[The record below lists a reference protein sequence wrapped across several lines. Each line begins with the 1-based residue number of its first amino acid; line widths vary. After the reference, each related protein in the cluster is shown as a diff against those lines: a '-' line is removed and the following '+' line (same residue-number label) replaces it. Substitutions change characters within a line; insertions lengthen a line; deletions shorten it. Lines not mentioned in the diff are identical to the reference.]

1 MSTFEWN
8 KIAGAILVALL
19 VIKVIDIAG
28 NAMPHAKTPAKHA
41 YPIEG
46 VAQKQPAGGE
56 AKEARKEAE
65 VAAIGPLLAKA
76 SAEAGKKA
84 AGKCA
89 TCHSFD
95 KGGPNKVGPALW
107 GVIGHKM
114 GEGSFSFSDA
124 MKKKGVTID
133 YETLN
138 HFLYDP
144 KKFVPGTKM
153 AFAGVKNDKERADI
167 IAYLRT
173 LSDNPA
179 PLP

>member
-46 VAQKQPAGGE
+46 VAQAQPAGSE
-56 AKEARKEAE
+56 AKEAKKEAE

-76 SAEAGKKA
+76 SAEAGQKA
-84 AGKCA
+84 ARKCA
-89 TCHSFD
+89 VCHSFD

-114 GEGSFSFSDA
+114 GEGSFNFSDA
-124 MKKKGVTID
+124 MKKKGVPLD

-138 HFLYDP
+138 RFLHDP

-167 IAYLRT
+167 IAYMRT
-173 LSDNPA
+173 LSDNPP